1 MTHNRVDWE
10 RKWEE
15 MKELDELLY
24 QLGVDIRASDESE
37 LPGILRAFQESP
49 LGGRFRGLEDVA
61 EEIRECFCEE
71 KTCGHTCT
79 AWNCREPCEV
89 KEPGYC
95 EDCFAFVPNLL
106 TFCHCGQIIMASWS
120 LDYLSGSGVP

>member
-1 MTHNRVDWE
+1 MDNPDLNTR
-10 RKWEE
+10 RRLEE
-15 MKELDELLY
+15 MEALEERLRQLFEDFKSCDES
-24 QLGVDIRASDESE
+24 QLGEIIREFKESTE
-37 LPGILRAFQESP
+37 GR
-49 LGGRFRGLEDVA
+49 RFRGVEAVA
-61 EEIRECFCEE
+61 EDIRECYCAE

-79 AWNCREPCEV
+79 SWACTNPCEV

-120 LDYLSGSGVP
+120 LDYLSGSRVP